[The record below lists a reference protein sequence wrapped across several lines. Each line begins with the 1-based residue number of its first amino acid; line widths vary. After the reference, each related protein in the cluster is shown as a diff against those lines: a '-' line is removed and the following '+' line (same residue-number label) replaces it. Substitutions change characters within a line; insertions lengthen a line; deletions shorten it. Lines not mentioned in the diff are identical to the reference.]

1 MKLSKGLFIGVLSLT
16 MLLTSCGEKEI
27 ELLGI
32 TISSEN
38 AIASVV
44 EGDTIQLTATV
55 HPEGAPTGV
64 TWSSSDEELATISQT
79 GLVTTLT
86 HGNVFLYATSTV
98 VTTIR
103 GEFALQI
110 TADPNPD
117 PQSIS
122 VVSSTGVSS
131 LAIGQTLQLTHTV
144 LPLNSSQEVT
154 WSSDDEEVATVSQT
168 GLVSGVSIGEVVIT
182 ATSDASPSISG
193 NIDLTVTE
201 ILPPDPTIE
210 WDEIDFATHA
220 EFMAAE
226 DNEPLKI
233 KGKVWQVAPV
243 EGSGHEAT
251 VNYYIQ
257 NGTEGFYIYGQNN
270 FFYPVELNK
279 EYIVGGF
286 KKFYYQGAHEI
297 VDVELFEEIEEGISV
312 TINDISEMSVMNNS
326 VMAPYHASYV
336 QISSGTISAMPSSFA
351 SAYSVEVNVGGSVIA
366 YRVDPKVCG
375 TTEFANISAAF
386 QQMAIGSELSA
397 KGVMSAFG
405 YGSVKSNQLLIVKA
419 DDIVG
424 QTMDNSTAV
433 QLASEG
439 VVLENTIEF
448 DESLIALPATV
459 TGFDGVNVTWASDN
473 PAIESNGAVSRPT
486 NDVDVVLTGTFKK
499 GEAEVSRDFI
509 VTVLGSDQSNQTE
522 AHSLDF
528 EDALPAASYSTS
540 ASQPSYN
547 HEASNNLATLGTPAA
562 EWHYGRTLIGQDSG
576 DRRNGGW
583 AARMQSDKTV
593 QANSGRLELRDDF
606 VFDFLEFNVCTYGS
620 DALNGKLEISYST
633 DEGANWTALD
643 RQLIVSSRSFEL
655 CRVYIPTEGQEAR
668 VAISLLVDG
677 LSRRINLD
685 DIRLVRVGE

>member
-201 ILPPDPTIE
+201 ILPPDPTI
-210 WDEIDFATHA
+210 
-220 EFMAAE
+220 
-226 DNEPLKI
+226 
-233 KGKVWQVAPV
+233 
-243 EGSGHEAT
+243 
-251 VNYYIQ
+251 
-257 NGTEGFYIYGQNN
+257 
-270 FFYPVELNK
+270 
-279 EYIVGGF
+279 
-286 KKFYYQGAHEI
+286 
-297 VDVELFEEIEEGISV
+297 
-312 TINDISEMSVMNNS
+312 
-326 VMAPYHASYV
+326 
-336 QISSGTISAMPSSFA
+336 
-351 SAYSVEVNVGGSVIA
+351 
-366 YRVDPKVCG
+366 
-375 TTEFANISAAF
+375 
-386 QQMAIGSELSA
+386 
-397 KGVMSAFG
+397 
-405 YGSVKSNQLLIVKA
+405 
-419 DDIVG
+419 
-424 QTMDNSTAV
+424 
-433 QLASEG
+433 
-439 VVLENTIEF
+439 
-448 DESLIALPATV
+448 
-459 TGFDGVNVTWASDN
+459 
-473 PAIESNGAVSRPT
+473 
-486 NDVDVVLTGTFKK
+486 
-499 GEAEVSRDFI
+499 
-509 VTVLGSDQSNQTE
+509 
-522 AHSLDF
+522 
-528 EDALPAASYSTS
+528 
-540 ASQPSYN
+540 
-547 HEASNNLATLGTPAA
+547 
-562 EWHYGRTLIGQDSG
+562 
-576 DRRNGGW
+576 
-583 AARMQSDKTV
+583 
-593 QANSGRLELRDDF
+593 
-606 VFDFLEFNVCTYGS
+606 
-620 DALNGKLEISYST
+620 
-633 DEGANWTALD
+633 
-643 RQLIVSSRSFEL
+643 
-655 CRVYIPTEGQEAR
+655 
-668 VAISLLVDG
+668 
-677 LSRRINLD
+677 
-685 DIRLVRVGE
+685 